1 MEERTENLMTWIEDT
16 FEGASLKD
24 LHQGYIHYQIKD
36 GALTWANLFGTLE
49 RAKKQYYIEDYS
61 VSQTTLEQ
69 VFINFARSQ
78 RSPTEVN
85 VSCGAQCMG
94 LMRCCCQCKCC
105 S

>member
-36 GALTWANLFGTLE
+36 GTLTWANLFGTLE

-78 RSPTEVN
+78 RPPTEVN

-94 LMRCCCQCKCC
+94 LLRCCCQCKCC

>member
-16 FEGASLKD
+16 FEGASLQD

-61 VSQTTLEQ
+61 VSQTTPRTSLYKLCPFTKITNRGKRKLRGS
-69 VFINFARSQ
+69 VYGTDAMLLS
-78 RSPTEVN
+78 
-85 VSCGAQCMG
+85 M
-94 LMRCCCQCKCC
+94 
-105 S
+105 